1 MSDGKKTTYSSTFKE
16 EAVRLFLQG
25 GRSYQQLCEEL
36 GIKDK
41 KSLREW
47 VAKVN
52 SGKSL
57 EDGRGKTSHSEHR
70 GKPKTKFSSVEE
82 ELSYVKAERDY
93 LKKLYRSRFGHEW
106 GAHTKEFYSK

>member
-1 MSDGKKTTYSSTFKE
+1 MMGSFMSDGKKTTYSSTFKE

-25 GRSYQQLCEEL
+25 GSSYRQLCEEL

-52 SGKSL
+52 SGNRWRM
-57 EDGRGKTSHSEHR
+57 GVV
-70 GKPKTKFSSVEE
+70 KPAIRNVEE
-82 ELSYVKAERDY
+82 TKNKILICRRRTR
-93 LKKLYRSRFGHEW
+93 LCKKQNE
-106 GAHTKEFYSK
+106 TI

>member
-25 GRSYQQLCEEL
+25 GRSYRQFCEEL
-36 GIKDK
+36 GIKDE

-52 SGKSL
+52 SGKSW
-57 EDGRGKTSHSEHR
+57 EDGRGKTSHSGHR
-70 GKPKTKFSSVEE
+70 GRPKTKFSSVEE
-82 ELSYVKAERDY
+82 LSYVKADRDY
-93 LKKLYRSRFGHEW
+93 LKNCIAQDSGTNGERTQKNSVPNN
-106 GAHTKEFYSK
+106 

>member
-25 GRSYQQLCEEL
+25 GSSYRQLCEEL

-52 SGKSL
+52 SGESL
-57 EDGRGKTSHSEHR
+57 EDGRGKTSHSERR
-70 GKPKTKFSSVEE
+70 GRPKTKFSSVEE

-93 LKKLYRSRFGHEW
+93 LKKLYRSRFGHECV
-106 GAHTKEFYSK
+106 AHTKEFYSK